1 MKIEMWADYTCPYC
15 YMGQASLDQALD
27 GLALNEEIEIVH
39 KSFQLEP
46 NEACHAGEDL
56 NDLVA
61 KRYGKSYE
69 WGKAHN
75 EQHTEMDAGFGL
87 QLNLAAQTINNTILA
102 HQATKFADAEGK
114 KELMIERIYQ
124 ATFEEG
130 KDIGDKQTLLDLA
143 GEIGLD
149 AYKLAKAFEEKT
161 YLNAAHSD
169 ITEAVT
175 KGINGI
181 PFYLI
186 NGNIPVYGLHKVDA
200 LKAILQQASEQS

>member
-1 MKIEMWADYTCPYC
+1 MKIEMWADYTCPFC

-75 EQHTEMDAGFGL
+75 EQHTQMAAGFGL

-102 HQATKFADAEGK
+102 HQAAKFADAEGK
-114 KELMIERIYQ
+114 KERMIERIYQ

-143 GEIGLD
+143 AEIGLD
-149 AYKLAKAFEEKT
+149 ADKLARALDEKT
-161 YLNAAHSD
+161 YLSATHSD
-169 ITEAVT
+169 IREAMT
-175 KGINGI
+175 TGINGV

-186 NGNIPVYGLHKVDA
+186 NGNTPVFGLHKVDA
-200 LKAILQQASEQS
+200 LKAILQEASKQP

>member
-1 MKIEMWADYTCPYC
+1 MA
-15 YMGQASLDQALD
+15 
-27 GLALNEEIEIVH
+27 
-39 KSFQLEP
+39 
-46 NEACHAGEDL
+46 
-56 NDLVA
+56 
-61 KRYGKSYE
+61 
-69 WGKAHN
+69 
-75 EQHTEMDAGFGL
+75 AGFGL

-143 GEIGLD
+143 SEIGLD
-149 AYKLAKAFEEKT
+149 ADKLAKAFEEKT
-161 YLNAAHSD
+161 YLNAAHAN
-169 ITEAVT
+169 ITEAMT